1 MKNPYFCGCNFL
13 NSRMKRFFLAFLPLF
28 LYLAAYP
35 QESSTQIRAVWL
47 TTNWQLDWPSS
58 GLSADGQ
65 KRQLQGILDSLQKL
79 NFNTVLFQVRIR
91 GSVLYRSKMEPM
103 SSFVRAGTSDGR
115 PFDPLAFT
123 IEECHKRNME
133 CHAWMVTYPLGSQ
146 GVFSPKKQNFL
157 SRNQELCKLY
167 KGEWYLD
174 PGNPKTNDYLL
185 SLVKEIVE
193 GYDVDG
199 IHFDYIRYP
208 DENTS
213 FPDKNTFKKYGNW
226 ESLDSWRR
234 SNVTRFVTQAYQY
247 VKGVKPW
254 VQVSSSPIGIYRSL
268 SGKGDRWSGFESVF
282 QDSYNWLKLGVQ
294 DAVYPMM
301 YYEDKNF
308 YPYVDD
314 WLKNANGRFV
324 VPGLGVY
331 KMLSREQNW
340 DLQVVTRQIDFL
352 KSTAASGEAY
362 FRLGMIL
369 GNLKGIKDELLSYYR
384 NPAKLPPMNWLN
396 NEPPASPDDF
406 QIYRTDNRTVQMKWN
421 APSGKDLTY
430 TVYSFY
436 PNDSIDL
443 DNPEN
448 IVASGVRKTELT
460 LTIENST
467 QGKYYAVSASNR
479 FHIEGKMSQIAYFLP
494 SLDLQK

>member
-1 MKNPYFCGCNFL
+1 
-13 NSRMKRFFLAFLPLF
+13 MKRFFLFLISFL
-28 LYLAAYP
+28 LYLTAYS
-35 QESSTQIRAVWL
+35 QESATQIRAVWL

-58 GLSADGQ
+58 GLSSEGQ
-65 KRQLQGILDSLQKL
+65 KRQLVNILDSLQKL

-91 GSVLYRSKMEPM
+91 GSVLYRSRMEPM
-103 SSFVRAGTSDGR
+103 SPFVRANTNDGK
-115 PFDPLAFT
+115 PFDPLSFAVQ
-123 IEECHKRNME
+123 ECHKRNME
-133 CHAWMVTYPLGSQ
+133 CHAWMVTYPLGNQAS
-146 GVFSPKKQNFL
+146 FSPKKQDFL
-157 SRNQELCKLY
+157 SRNQELCTLY

-174 PGNPKTNDYLL
+174 PGNPKTNEYLL

-208 DENTS
+208 DENAN
-213 FPDKNTFKKYGNW
+213 FPDRNTFKKYGTG

-234 SNVTRFVTQAYQY
+234 SNVTRFVTQAYNY
-247 VKGVKPW
+247 VKSVKPW

-268 SGKGDRWSGFESVF
+268 SGRGDKWSGFESVF
-282 QDSYNWLKLGVQ
+282 QDSYNWLKLGIQ

-301 YYEDKNF
+301 YYEDKHF

-331 KMLSREQNW
+331 KMLSKEQNW
-340 DLQVVTRQIDFL
+340 ELQMVTRQIDFL
-352 KSTAASGEAY
+352 KSSNANGEAY

-369 GNLKGIKDELLSYYR
+369 DNVKGIKDELLSYYR

-396 NEPPASPDDF
+396 NEYPPAPDNF
-406 QIYRTDNRTVQMKWN
+406 QVYRTDSNTVQLSWD
-421 APSGKDLTY
+421 APSYNQNLTY
-430 TVYSFY
+430 TIYSFY
-436 PNDSIDL
+436 PADSIDL
-443 DNPEN
+443 NNPEN
-448 IVASGVRKTELT
+448 IVASGVRNSRLT
-460 LTIENST
+460 LKIGNSS

-479 FHIEGKMSQIAYFLP
+479 FHIEGKISEIAYFLP
-494 SLDLQK
+494 SLEIQK